1 MIAEEFMK
9 ADEVIIHSLRC
20 WVGEDGMRLDEASAR
35 RVAVLE
41 QSGYVVDLESRRVFQ
56 PDDQWQPFVNWW
68 MDWMWSE
75 KRQRGY
81 AKLASVM
88 EAITRRS
95 DPDTAE
101 RVDWC
106 EMAKFYQQRYFQRIV
121 TVAVVVMMMMG
132 LGLIAQPARAAVE
145 DVTLTYLGTE
155 VIDENGVPTPNNTYA
170 VDCDGEELIVEIEV
184 TFVDGAVSFVSGEYC
199 GAKIYIVGSIALVE
213 VVGVMAA
220 PPDVVRVV
228 YLPLVVGR

>member
-1 MIAEEFMK
+1 MK
-9 ADEVIIHSLRC
+9 KL
-20 WVGEDGMRLDEASAR
+20 SAF
-35 RVAVLE
+35 L
-41 QSGYVVDLESRRVFQ
+41 L
-56 PDDQWQPFVNWW
+56 
-68 MDWMWSE
+68 M
-75 KRQRGY
+75 
-81 AKLASVM
+81 L
-88 EAITRRS
+88 AITRRS

-170 VDCDGEELIVEIEV
+170 VDCDGESLTV
-184 TFVDGAVSFVSGEYC
+184 TISISFTDGAVALLTSDEYC
-199 GAKIYIVGSIALVE
+199 QAKIYVEGSIEQIAIVA
-213 VVGVMAA
+213 VADG
-220 PPDVVRVV
+220 PDAVKFV
-228 YLPLVVGR
+228 YLPMVAR

>member
-1 MIAEEFMK
+1 
-9 ADEVIIHSLRC
+9 
-20 WVGEDGMRLDEASAR
+20 
-35 RVAVLE
+35 
-41 QSGYVVDLESRRVFQ
+41 
-56 PDDQWQPFVNWW
+56 
-68 MDWMWSE
+68 
-75 KRQRGY
+75 
-81 AKLASVM
+81 M

-121 TVAVVVMMMMG
+121 TVAVVVMMG

-170 VDCDGEELIVEIEV
+170 VDCDGEELIVQIEV

-199 GAKIYIVGSIALVE
+199 GAKIYVVGSIALISWYRDWE
-213 VVGVMAA
+213 TDRKSTRLNSSHRSLSRMPSSA
-220 PPDVVRVV
+220 
-228 YLPLVVGR
+228 

>member
-9 ADEVIIHSLRC
+9 ADEVVVHSLRC
-20 WVGEDGMRLDEASAR
+20 FVGEDGMKLDEASAR

-41 QSGYVVDLESRRVFQ
+41 QSGYVDLESRRVFQ
-56 PDDQWQPFVNWW
+56 PADRWQPFVNWW

-199 GAKIYIVGSIALVE
+199 GAKIYVVGSIALIE
-213 VVGVMAA
+213 VVGVMVA
-220 PPDVVRVV
+220 PPDVVHVV
-228 YLPLVVGR
+228 YLPMVGR